1 MLYAR
6 ATLCADLC
14 RMRASDHRVDPEMEA
29 RRALEYEE
37 VKADLQQSLELV
49 AALKLVT
56 RCRAAPACTAC

>member
-1 MLYAR
+1 
-6 ATLCADLC
+6 
-14 RMRASDHRVDPEMEA
+14 MRASDHRVDPEMEA